1 MPAPTDGPA
10 LLARAESALPASRD
24 DALAALASWAALG
37 ERDPAS
43 LGRAVGIAL
52 RLSAGELALAI
63 ARRFVD
69 AAPGFPG
76 SHHALAIAL
85 RETGLAGEA
94 LAAIDA
100 ALALA
105 PHAPVLASERG
116 VILLQLER
124 PLD

>member
-1 MPAPTDGPA
+1 MPAPTDAAA

-24 DALAALASWAALG
+24 DAIAALASWAALG

-43 LGRAVGIAL
+43 LGRAVALAL
-52 RLSAGELALAI
+52 RLKAGELALSI
-63 ARRFVD
+63 ARRFVE
-69 AAPGFPG
+69 AAAAFPG

-85 RETGLAGEA
+85 RETGRAAEA
-94 LAAIDA
+94 LGAIDA

-116 VILLQLER
+116 VILLQ
-124 PLD
+124 